1 MKRCFLVD
9 YENVN
14 ESGLLGSGEL
24 KEDDVIILF
33 DSKFSVINEKELE
46 FEKSITKAKIL
57 KMTSQLK
64 GKNSLDF
71 QLVSYLGLLI
81 GNDEH
86 CEYNIISGDKG
97 FLSAINLIYNCTGRS
112 VGLFETIE
120 RKINPKEYRRSKNI
134 INYLKKTINKRKTC
148 IKIVKIIKDSE
159 NRIDANE
166 KLMKYCNNNINI
178 ENAINETL
186 DYYFDRME
194 LKTSKYEF
202 IIRLLRG
209 NFKMKSCKKI
219 YDIMENSKD
228 KMEALGLIHKTF
240 HNVENVEEKVINAL
254 DFFYN

>member
-24 KEDDVIILF
+24 KKDDVIILF

-64 GKNSLDF
+64 GKYSLDF

-97 FLSAINLIYNCTGRS
+97 FLSAINLIYNCTGRN

-134 INYLKKTINKRKTC
+134 INYLKRAINKRKTC
-148 IKIVKIIKDSE
+148 IKIE
-159 NRIDANE
+159 NV
-166 KLMKYCNNNINI
+166 
-178 ENAINETL
+178 INETL

-228 KMEALGLIHKTF
+228 KMEALEVIQKTF
-240 HNVENVEEKVINAL
+240 HNVEDLEEKVINAL

>member
-14 ESGLLGSGEL
+14 EGGLLGSEGL

-33 DSKFSVINEKELE
+33 DSEFSVINEKELE

-81 GNDEH
+81 GNNEH

-134 INYLKKTINKRKTC
+134 INYLKKAINKRKTC

-159 NRIDANE
+159 NRKDADK
-166 KLMKYCNNNINI
+166 KLMKYYNNNINI

-209 NFKMKSCKKI
+209 SFKMKSCKKI

-228 KMEALGLIHKTF
+228 KMEALEVIHETF